1 MELYLSIALGIVL
14 GELGKELL
22 YRIQNLWWSL
32 KNRNKLKPVLYKWDT
47 EELLE
52 KQKKTPAR
60 QVNVPERG
68 LLVSTGLLSPLNR
81 VLSL

>member
-1 MELYLSIALGIVL
+1 MELYLSIAVGIVL

-52 KQKKTPAR
+52 K
-60 QVNVPERG
+60 
-68 LLVSTGLLSPLNR
+68 
-81 VLSL
+81 